1 MTAEASP
8 GGRPQAIAVPSGSGS
23 SSAGTVT
30 DVLAF
35 ALRAAPFAGVA
46 LGYALIGKL
55 SGLRPVL
62 VREPYELDARL
73 FSHGALPL
81 STVVANAHGAA
92 LDLFCGA
99 IYLFYLFEVFAVAAY
114 LFFRSR
120 PRMLELSLGFLLV
133 NLLGWAIWAV
143 YPTAPPW
150 YVDAHGFATPA
161 HAVASN
167 AAALE
172 RVDAWLGIEYFR
184 TFYAKSRWV
193 FGSFPSLHVAYATLV
208 ALVTGEVGGKLARV
222 AALYAVAIAYAAVYL
237 RHHYVIDVL
246 GGALLA
252 VFVWGAL
259 RLAAGRRLEARSP

>member
-1 MTAEASP
+1 M
-8 GGRPQAIAVPSGSGS
+8 PSGPGS
-23 SSAGTVT
+23 SSAGIVT
-30 DVLAF
+30 EVLSF
-35 ALRAAPFAGVA
+35 LLHAAPFAGVA
-46 LGYALIGKL
+46 LGYAFIARFG
-55 SGLRPVL
+55 GLRPVL

-73 FSHGALPL
+73 LSVKGALGSLPL
-81 STVVANAHGAA
+81 STIVANAHGPA

-99 IYLFYLFEVFAVAAY
+99 VYLCYLFEVFGVAAY
-114 LFFRSR
+114 LFFRAR

-133 NLLGWAIWAV
+133 NLLGWAIWV
-143 YPTAPPW
+143 LYPTAPPW
-150 YVDAHGFATPA
+150 YVDAHGFAAPA
-161 HAVASN
+161 HTVASN

-208 ALVTGEVGGKLARV
+208 ALVTGELGGKLARI

-252 VFVWGAL
+252 LFVWGAL
-259 RLAAGRRLEARSP
+259 RLAARRHLEARSA